1 MLLFEY
7 TNAQT
12 PMNSTATGSQNQAT
26 EEVFIVQNT
35 SMSVPATVTHHGQ
48 PLHQIVWAL
57 PLREDGKI

>member
-12 PMNSTATGSQNQAT
+12 PMNNSATGSQNQAT

-35 SMSVPATVTHHGQ
+35 SMSTPATVSHHGQ
-48 PLHQIVWAL
+48 PLHQIV
-57 PLREDGKI
+57 